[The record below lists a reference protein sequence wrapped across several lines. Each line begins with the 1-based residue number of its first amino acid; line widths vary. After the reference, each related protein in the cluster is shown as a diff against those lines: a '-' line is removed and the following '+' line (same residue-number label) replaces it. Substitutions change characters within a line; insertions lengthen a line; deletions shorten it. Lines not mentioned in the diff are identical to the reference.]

1 MRAIKTAIMNADPDE
16 IILVAGKGHESEQIY
31 KNKIIQI
38 SDKKIIKNIKL
49 NIKKISD
56 EKENFIENKR
66 IFVTLK
72 KGLK

>member
-1 MRAIKTAIMNADPDE
+1 MRAIKTAIVNADPDE

-49 NIKKISD
+49 KIKKISD
-56 EKENFIENKR
+56 EKKNFIENKR
-66 IFVTLK
+66 IFVT
-72 KGLK
+72 